1 MSAKTTN
8 PNHGSSVDV
17 WFAEEEARQP
27 GWLARIDAEID
38 REIIAAKVRSARK
51 RAGIS
56 QAQLAHKVG
65 TQQPGIARVESGKVI
80 PTLDLL
86 HKIARALDNSLIIG
100 FAPKKAAAKKK
111 RSTAAARTTSHK
123 RHKLTKGRT
132 VARNAAPTAR
142 HAG

>member
-8 PNHGSSVDV
+8 PHHGSSVDV

-38 REIIAAKVRSARK
+38 RAIIAAKVRSAREQ
-51 RAGIS
+51 AGIS

-86 HKIARALDNSLIIG
+86 HKIARALEKSLVIG
-100 FAPKKAAAKKK
+100 FAPKKGAAKKK
-111 RSTAAARTTSHK
+111 QSAAAARKTSP
-123 RHKLTKGRT
+123 RRRRLTKGRT
-132 VARNAAPTAR
+132 VARNARTAR